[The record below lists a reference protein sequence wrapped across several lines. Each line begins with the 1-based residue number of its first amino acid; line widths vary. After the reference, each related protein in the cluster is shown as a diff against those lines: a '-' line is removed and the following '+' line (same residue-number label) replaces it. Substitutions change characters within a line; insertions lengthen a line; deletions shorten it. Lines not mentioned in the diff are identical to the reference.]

1 MIARLIIPGE
11 VYSRVSHHL
20 LPRQAKTEQA
30 GFIFADCTDNDH
42 NLTLRSKKWLPL
54 PPEAFT
60 VQSAGYLELTD
71 EAKASIIREAYLM
84 ESSLVEFH
92 SHPSSS
98 KASFSG
104 SDLSG
109 LEEFVPHV
117 MWRLKRRPYAAVVVS
132 RSNFDSLIWVTPDK
146 PELLPELDVDGRIL
160 HPTGLTITYLE
171 ESRDGKQ

>member
-1 MIARLIIPGE
+1 M
-11 VYSRVSHHL
+11 
-20 LPRQAKTEQA
+20 
-30 GFIFADCTDNDH
+30 FADSLDNGQ
-42 NLTLRSKKWLPL
+42 NLILRTKEWLPL
-54 PPEAFT
+54 SPQAFK

-71 EAKASIIREAYLM
+71 ETKASIIKKAHDT

-117 MWRLKRRPYAAVVVS
+117 MWRLKKRPYAAVVVS
-132 RSNFDSLIWVTPDK
+132 RSNFDSLFWATPDR
-146 PELLPELDVDGRIL
+146 PELLSELDVDGRVL
-160 HPTGLTITYLE
+160 HPTGLTIAYLE
-171 ESRDGKQ
+171 ASRNGKQLPVRKTDPPLR